1 MPAQMLITKIHC
13 TFVRLENTFH
23 IYEYKYF
30 LQVCVKN
37 DDSNDTL
44 NTVKALI
51 NAGADV
57 NFRYSNGEAALDFG
71 NL

>member
-1 MPAQMLITKIHC
+1 MILFYLWQ
-13 TFVRLENTFH
+13 VRHAFGT
-23 IYEYKYF
+23 YG
-30 LQVCVKN
+30 
-37 DDSNDTL
+37 DSNDIL

-57 NFRYSNGEAALDFG
+57 NYTNDDGETVLDFG